1 MTFGRLHLKTVEIV
15 GFEARCVG
23 LKFVT
28 GLVQFLLKHVR
39 VLEKLVIYGK
49 AEAFSWGSIRTLINN
64 SFIITIASI
73 HAKKFSFF

>member
-1 MTFGRLHLKTVEIV
+1 MSRHLKTVEIV
-15 GFEARCVG
+15 GFEAKFFG
-23 LKFVT
+23 LKYLT
-28 GLVQFLLKHVR
+28 GLVQFPLKHAR

-73 HAKKFSFF
+73 HA